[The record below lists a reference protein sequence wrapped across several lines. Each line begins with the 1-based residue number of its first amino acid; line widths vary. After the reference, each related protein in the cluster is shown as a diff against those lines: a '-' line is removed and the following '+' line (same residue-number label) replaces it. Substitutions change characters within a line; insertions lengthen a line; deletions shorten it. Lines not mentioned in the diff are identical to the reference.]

1 MAFPDGIPRWRRYL
15 RFLRPNV
22 RGDVDDELRFHF
34 ESRIEELI
42 AQGVP
47 PAQARDSALREFGD
61 VQDVREHL
69 VSIGHRL
76 AERRRHAEMLQDIVA
91 DARYAIRSLLRTPGA
106 AFAILATLAL
116 GVGANTAMFSVL
128 DAVFLRPPAGV
139 IDPGGVRR
147 LWVMHHFSDGVQF
160 WPGFSYAEYDAI
172 RSAVGRDAAMTI
184 YSGPNAIKIG
194 PGESNEKAQVSRA
207 NSDFFTLSGARV
219 EIGRP
224 FASDEERLDAPKR
237 VAVISHRYWQRTFG
251 GDDAVLGKTIA
262 LGPNKFTIVG
272 VMAEPFTGVEMDA
285 ADVWLPLAFEAEGRS
300 DGMSWWK
307 SPNVNAFQVLLRPR
321 AGANDTQLEE
331 RITAALRHPD
341 FGFYSDSV
349 AVARFG
355 SIIRANGPGK
365 KGQEV
370 QIAIRLAGV
379 TIVVLLIACANVVNL
394 LLARA
399 VRRRREI
406 AVRLTL
412 GITRARLVRLLLT
425 ETAVLALAAAVAA
438 LFVAYVGGGM
448 LRRLLLP
455 DVHWAAS
462 AVDWRVGAFA
472 LFAAITAGVLA
483 GLVPALQSASADVTH
498 ALKSGS
504 TGAGATR
511 SRLRMALVAA
521 QAALSVVLLIGAALF
536 VRSLSNVRQLD
547 LGYDAAR
554 FVTASVDFDDH
565 SKTKEPEFAARLGL
579 VAERMRAIP
588 GVAHVALATARPI
601 YSISW
606 LDPFYTDTDSSR
618 RGFSPTFFGVSRG
631 YFDAAGIR
639 LVRGQDFPLG
649 AEAAYTIVINR
660 EMAHRAWPA
669 RDPVGQCVYFGARA
683 TPCYHVIGVVE
694 NARERS
700 LIEEPQPMYF
710 LPVDHLPPVAKGWS
724 ANFIAIRVDPERLAS
739 AVGTTRSLLRQEF
752 PAGIPSIVR
761 LSDYLAPQYRPWRLG
776 ATLFSSFGLL
786 ALLVAIVGIYSTT
799 SYNVQQRTH
808 EFGVRIAV
816 GAGFGD
822 VLRLVISEGV
832 LVIALG
838 VLCGVGLALVA
849 GRLVASLLYG
859 VKPSDPAT
867 AIVIGL
873 TLMLVAICAALAPA
887 WRAARV
893 DPVIALR
900 AD

>member
-1 MAFPDGIPRWRRYL
+1 
-15 RFLRPNV
+15 
-22 RGDVDDELRFHF
+22 
-34 ESRIEELI
+34 
-42 AQGVP
+42 
-47 PAQARDSALREFGD
+47 
-61 VQDVREHL
+61 
-69 VSIGHRL
+69 
-76 AERRRHAEMLQDIVA
+76 
-91 DARYAIRSLLRTPGA
+91 
-106 AFAILATLAL
+106 
-116 GVGANTAMFSVL
+116 
-128 DAVFLRPPAGV
+128 
-139 IDPGGVRR
+139 GVRR
-147 LWVMHHFSDGVQF
+147 LWVMHHFSDGAQF
-160 WPGFSYAEYDAI
+160 WPGFSYAQYDAV
-172 RSAVGRDAAMTI
+172 RSAVGRDVATTI
-184 YSGPNAIKIG
+184 YSGPNAIKVG
-194 PGESNEKAQVSRA
+194 PGESSEKAQVSRA
-207 NSDFFTLSGARV
+207 NSDFFTLTGARV
-219 EIGRP
+219 EIGRL
-224 FASDEERLDAPKR
+224 FAPDEERLDAPRR

-251 GDDAVLGKTIA
+251 GDDGVLGKTIA

-272 VMAEPFTGVEMDA
+272 VMCDPFTGVEMDA
-285 ADVWLPLAFEAEGRS
+285 ADVWIPLAFEAESRS
-300 DGMSWWK
+300 VGMPWWK

-321 AGANDTQLEE
+321 AGANDTQLEQ

-341 FGFYSDSV
+341 FGFVSDTG

-406 AVRLTL
+406 AVRLAL
-412 GITRARLVRLLLT
+412 GITRARLARLLLT
-425 ETAVLALAAAVAA
+425 ESAVLALAAAAAA
-438 LFVAYVGGGM
+438 LLVAYVGGSM

-455 DVHWAAS
+455 DVHWATS

-472 LFAAITAGVLA
+472 LLVAIMSGVLA
-483 GLVPALQSASADVTH
+483 GFVPALQSASANVTH

-504 TGAGATR
+504 TGAGTAR
-511 SRLRMALVAA
+511 SRLRAALVAA

-536 VRSLSNVRQLD
+536 VRSLSNVRHLD
-547 LGYDAAR
+547 LGYDASR

-565 SKTKEPEFAARLGL
+565 SKLKELGFAARLGL
-579 VAERMRAIP
+579 VAERVRAIP
-588 GVAHVALATARPI
+588 GVAHVALATSRPI

-606 LDPFYTDTDSSR
+606 LDPFYTDADSSR
-618 RGFSPTFFGVSRG
+618 PGFSPTFFGVSRG

-639 LVRGQDFPLG
+639 VLRGRDFSAG
-649 AEAAYTIVINR
+649 AEAAYSMVVNQ
-660 EMAHRAWPA
+660 EMARRAWPG

-683 TPCYHVIGVVE
+683 TPCYRVIAVVE
-694 NARERS
+694 NARERAI
-700 LIEEPQPMYF
+700 IEEPQPMYF
-710 LPVDHLPPVAKGWS
+710 LPVDHLPPIAKGWS
-724 ANFIAIRVDPERLAS
+724 ANFIAINADPEHLAS
-739 AVGTTRSLLRQEF
+739 VLSATRSLLRQEF

-799 SYNVQQRTH
+799 SYTVQQRTH
-808 EFGVRIAV
+808 EFGVRIAL
-816 GAGFGD
+816 GARFGD
-822 VLRLVISEGV
+822 VVRQVIGEGV
-832 LVIALG
+832 RIVALG
-838 VLCGVGLALVA
+838 ILCGVGLALVA

-867 AIVIGL
+867 AIVIAL
-873 TLMLVAICAALAPA
+873 ALLLVAIFAALVPA

-893 DPVIALR
+893 DPVMALR